1 MKLRRCKINTL
12 TKCLLVLEK
21 YIIIQKSL
29 MFPRISVRELSSL
42 AWEPEYHAVTEEVP
56 YREI

>member
-21 YIIIQKSL
+21 YIIIQKSY
-29 MFPRISVRELSSL
+29 VRELSSL
-42 AWEPEYHAVTEEVP
+42 AWEPEYHAVAEEVP